1 VAPGGPAIRQGCARE
16 RFCFAPNS
24 TPKPMLNPTGL
35 LRCSF
40 AAVAA
45 LLLIAGGT
53 SGAAAADTAPAKSAI
68 RIKTGITKPLTDESG
83 TMWLADQGFADGDT
97 IERPDIEISNTKTPS
112 LYRAERYSMTKFSQ
126 KLPNG
131 KYVVKLH
138 FAETFEDI
146 NGAGQRV
153 FSFNVEGKEF
163 KDFDVFVKAGAVRRA
178 YIETVNVEITDGQLD
193 ITFTPKIENPEINA
207 IEIIPAS

>member
-1 VAPGGPAIRQGCARE
+1 MQNLSRFLRCTVAPA
-16 RFCFAPNS
+16 
-24 TPKPMLNPTGL
+24 L
-35 LRCSF
+35 
-40 AAVAA
+40 AAW
-45 LLLIAGGT
+45 LLLGCVAD
-53 SGAAAADTAPAKSAI
+53 SAAADAAPAKGTI
-68 RIKTGITKPLTDESG
+68 RIKTGITKPLTDETG
-83 TMWLADQGFADGDT
+83 TVWQADQGFADGDT
-97 IERPDIEISNTKTPS
+97 IERPDIEITNTKAPS

-146 NGAGQRV
+146 AGAGQRV

-178 YIETVNVEITDGQLD
+178 YIETVSVEITDGQLD

-207 IEIIPAS
+207 IEIIPAP